1 MSEKG
6 LVFRT
11 RKNNH
16 GSKHNH
22 CRASGY
28 PRHNMNYFP
37 GTRLGMNK
45 RYRKKSGELYKEW
58 PYNAWLNYN
67 AIEGLIEKY
76 IGKPFTE
83 LEKAFY
89 KAVAPLRRK
98 GKEIDRE
105 DLLDMFKG
113 YGKRIGWGSYKID
126 KDGLVQ
132 RDRAKS
138 TFKYL
143 FSTSQIRYN
152 NRVQIP
158 DYGIVCRPFIP
169 NPPDRYPITELTYYK
184 LIRKQD
190 GQPKFIGKFWCA
202 IDGKV
207 LLLPVYNVYYA
218 ASYANY
224 LHTKRFRSW
233 YTPFKFGKAEKSETF
248 SDQYRIG
255 SAEYYS
261 AVNIESTW
269 IMPIIPFDRYG
280 GVSTM
285 FKKLRHDRY
294 MSLPNYRIT
303 EIKNAIADCL
313 SNAKQSQNEEWFLNR
328 VERLRDEL
336 NRTSPTAIYNVGFG
350 QLIPLVRRRD
360 YELALLSN
368 ETA

>member
-58 PYNAWLNYN
+58 PYNAWLNYD

-76 IGKPFTE
+76 
-83 LEKAFY
+83 
-89 KAVAPLRRK
+89 
-98 GKEIDRE
+98 
-105 DLLDMFKG
+105 
-113 YGKRIGWGSYKID
+113 IGWGSYKID

-169 NPPDRYPITELTYYK
+169 NPPDRYPITELTYYE

-190 GQPKFIGKFWCA
+190 GQPKFIGKFWCV
-202 IDGKV
+202 IDNKV

-248 SDQYRIG
+248 SDQYRVG

-294 MSLPNYRIT
+294 MSLPNHRIT